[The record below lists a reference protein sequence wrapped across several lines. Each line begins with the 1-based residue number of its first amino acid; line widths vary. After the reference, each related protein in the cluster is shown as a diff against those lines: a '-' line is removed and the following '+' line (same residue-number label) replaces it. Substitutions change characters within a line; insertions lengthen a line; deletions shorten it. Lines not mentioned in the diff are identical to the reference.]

1 MVAKR
6 LGLDAEKEEAASF
19 DFYSPAFREA
29 YFEDVHHPLEDQ
41 GVDFWWIDWQQ
52 GSHGKM
58 DPLWLLNHYHYLD
71 NCRTGQAGLILS
83 RYGGSWQPPVSDRF
97 FRGYHCDLGIPSLS
111 TLFYQHS
118 FKYRLYVV
126 ESRYWWPYA
135 GVTMMKTWLFAGC
148 NLGSLARSIV
158 SIVLVMLLTARN
170 RGFTRL
176 RPVAG

>member
-58 DPLWLLNHYHYLD
+58 DPLWVVKSLS
-71 NCRTGQAGLILS
+71 LS
-83 RYGGSWQPPVSDRF
+83 RQLSYRSSWSYFIALWRSWQPPVSDRF
-97 FRGYHCDLGIPSLS
+97 FRGYHCDLGNLSLS

-135 GVTMMKTWLFAGC
+135 G
-148 NLGSLARSIV
+148 
-158 SIVLVMLLTARN
+158 LL
-170 RGFTRL
+170 
-176 RPVAG
+176 